1 MIHKIWAT
9 DKRFKPVEF
18 EAGLNVVLAERT
30 QNSGDKDTR
39 NGAGKTTLLNIVH
52 FCLGAD
58 LHRIDLP
65 KDEMEEWSFF
75 LLIDLSGQ
83 KITAKRS
90 IASPN
95 VIEVDQAING
105 LSFSPEKSS
114 DGVLSYKNADWKRLL
129 GKCLFDLRDDYTT
142 KYSPSF
148 RGLISYFA
156 RRGPDAYTDPFKYFR
171 NQKTYDLQINNAYLL
186 GLNWVNASLAQDI
199 RDRES
204 AVKALESAVKEG
216 ISPSQGE
223 LEADR
228 VRIEREL
235 SVESESVAS
244 FRVHPQYDDLQTKAD
259 RLTKEIH
266 RTANEL
272 LVIQRK
278 VDRYKASVESE
289 KAPSSSSVEKLYLEA
304 GIHFSA
310 TIKKSLNEAK
320 EFHSTIVQNR
330 KLFLKAEIVQLE
342 RELGELEAERKRK
355 TDERAEVMKLL
366 ENHGA
371 LAEFSLLQGNVS
383 EKRQELENV
392 KSKIADIRDI
402 TSRKQEIKGSK
413 IELESKIQRDYE
425 QNRPYWQKAMGLFN
439 DNSLAL
445 YEEPG
450 SLIINTTGNGYKL
463 DVVIQKSGSEGVG
476 KMKIFCYDLMLV
488 ERMKE
493 RKGVDFLF
501 HDSGIYDGVDSRQ
514 RALALQQAHKQ
525 ATARGFQYICF
536 LNSDMIPADDFH
548 GDFNL
553 DDFVR
558 LRLKDQNPADSVLG
572 FHFEITKKAKSKEK

>member
-9 DKRFKPVEF
+9 DKKFKPVEF
-18 EAGLNVVLAERT
+18 ETGLNVVLAERT
-30 QNSGDKDTR
+30 QNSGEKDTR
-39 NGAGKTTLLNIVH
+39 NGAGKTTLLNVIH

-58 LHRIDLP
+58 LHRLDLP
-65 KDEMEEWSFF
+65 KDEMEEWSF
-75 LLIDLSGQ
+75 LLLVDLGGQ

-90 IASPN
+90 IAAPN
-95 VIEVDQAING
+95 VIEVDQAIKG
-105 LSFSPEKSS
+105 LSFSPEKSPE
-114 DGVLSYKNADWKRLL
+114 GILSYKNADWKRLL

-171 NQKTYDLQINNAYLL
+171 NQKAYDLQINNAYLL

-204 AVKALESAVKEG
+204 TVKALESAVEEG
-216 ISPSQGE
+216 FSPSQGE

-244 FRVHPQYDDLQTKAD
+244 FRVHPQYEDLQTKAD
-259 RLTKEIH
+259 KLTKEIH
-266 RTANEL
+266 KAANKL
-272 LVIQRK
+272 LVTRRK
-278 VDRYKASVESE
+278 VERYKASVESE
-289 KAPSSSSVEKLYLEA
+289 KAPSSSSVEKLYSEA
-304 GIHFSA
+304 GIHFSDS
-310 TIKKSLNEAK
+310 IKKSLNEAK
-320 EFHSTIVQNR
+320 EFHSTIIQNR
-330 KLFLKAEIVQLE
+330 KLFLEAEITQLKRDIE
-342 RELGELEAERKRK
+342 ELEGERQRK
-355 TDERAEVMKLL
+355 TDERAELMELL
-366 ENHGA
+366 QNHGA

-383 EKRQELENV
+383 EKRQELESV
-392 KSKIADIRDI
+392 KSKISDIKDVG
-402 TSRKQEIKGSK
+402 SRKQEIKSSK
-413 IELESKIQRDYE
+413 IELESKLQRDYE
-425 QNRPYWQKAMGLFN
+425 QNRSNWEKAMGLFN

-450 SLIINTTGNGYKL
+450 SLIINTTANGYKL
-463 DVVIQKSGSEGVG
+463 GVDIQKSGSEGVG

-488 ERMKE
+488 ELMKE
-493 RKGVDFLF
+493 RKGVDFLL

-514 RALALQQAHKQ
+514 RALALEHAHKQ
-525 ATARGFQYICF
+525 AVAKGFQYICF

-548 GDFNL
+548 DGFSL
-553 DDFVR
+553 DEFVR
-558 LRLKDQNPADSVLG
+558 LRLKDQDTADSVLG
-572 FHFEITKKAKSKEK
+572 FHFEITKKTKPKKK